1 MHWKKKKHPCGIGTT
16 SKEGENMNGSLD
28 VREIVD
34 IVAQSEYNTALID
47 AVRSICENVYL
58 TANDQVQAISG
69 IVKAKGENND

>member
-1 MHWKKKKHPCGIGTT
+1 
-16 SKEGENMNGSLD
+16 MNGNLD

-34 IVAQSEYNTALID
+34 IIAQSEYNTALIN

-58 TANDQVQAISG
+58 SASDQVYAISG